1 MRICFYRFLHV
12 ILHEGRSCPELQNPL
27 YQKAKENLLPGEK
40 VPIRADEGWGKVLF
54 QGLTQ
59 RLRRFPLSLRA
70 RIILEMMDSATP
82 PSGGAQN
89 DSMVGG
95 VMVSYQNEGRV
106 QSCSCGA
113 DYLDCR

>member
-82 PSGGAQN
+82 PLAARRMTALVEKSENQMRIMGGFN
-89 DSMVGG
+89 PVL
-95 VMVSYQNEGRV
+95 VE
-106 QSCSCGA
+106 
-113 DYLDCR
+113 